1 MFTGDYLY
9 IENKNMERKF
19 KRKVEQD
26 QPLGNLAEM
35 PKPNDFELNTTLSK
49 TEQQTKSKTNPKKQ
63 SKMSYLNFDL
73 DKAKN
78 TSKELNVLL
87 ADYHMYYQKLRNYH
101 WNIVGRS
108 FFDLHE
114 KFEEMY
120 DDAVLKIDEIAERI
134 LTLRYQPTSN
144 YSEYIK
150 MSNLKETKSE
160 LSDLEMVHNLLE
172 DHGHILKQMSK
183 VVEVAGE
190 SNDEG
195 TIDLIG
201 AYIRELETTS
211 WMLDA
216 WRMNTEDTRKA
227 V

>member
-1 MFTGDYLY
+1 M
-9 IENKNMERKF
+9 N
-19 KRKVEQD
+19 
-26 QPLGNLAEM
+26 
-35 PKPNDFELNTTLSK
+35 
-49 TEQQTKSKTNPKKQ
+49 
-63 SKMSYLNFDL
+63 YLNFNTE
-73 DKAKN
+73 KAKE
-78 TSKELNVLL
+78 TSKQLNVLL

-101 WNIVGRS
+101 WNIVGHN
-108 FFDLHE
+108 FFDLHV

-144 YSEYIK
+144 YSDYIK
-150 MSNLKETKSE
+150 MSSIKETKS
-160 LSDLEMVHNLLE
+160 DLQDTEMVDNLLT
-172 DHGHILKQMSK
+172 DHGLLLKQMAQ
-183 VVEVAGE
+183 VVETAGE
-190 SNDEG
+190 AEDEG

-216 WRMNTEDTRKA
+216 WRMKKSETRKS